1 MEKNKYNEFIY
12 KIVSWNNKIFFNKVV
27 VWFYTLY
34 SFLIVI
40 VLSWIGN
47 WVRTYTITLFLA
59 LMMGITY
66 TTFYIHQYID
76 VVGKNGKNVQNL
88 LDLNLPIPH
97 FVEEYYDEIEQ
108 RMRKKIRVFI
118 FVFTIGVFLAQ
129 MINWFRAFSQVVC
142 LTATVVILLLL
153 VCAGSLRYYRW
164 RIKSRN

>member
-1 MEKNKYNEFIY
+1 MERAVILRLRNNRNYFPKGMIWLVNLLCIFLFIAM
-12 KIVSWNNKIFFNKVV
+12 
-27 VWFYTLY
+27 
-34 SFLIVI
+34 
-40 VLSWIGN
+40 LSLHGN
-47 WVRTYTITLFLA
+47 WVMTYSYTLFLT
-59 LMMGITY
+59 LVMGIAY
-66 TTFYIHQYID
+66 TTTYIHQYID
-76 VVGKNGKNVQNL
+76 VIGKNGKNVQNL

-153 VCAGSLRYYRW
+153 GCAGSLRYYRW